1 MNNKNPQT
9 LFLLYTAIKKEISN
23 TINMVLVN
31 ESMYVLHAI
40 ETINSYTPKIEVN
53 NNPTISQSIEPFII
67 SYEVN

>member
-9 LFLLYTAIKKEISN
+9 LSLLYIAIKKGMNN

-31 ESMYVLHAI
+31 KSMYVPHAI
-40 ETINSYTPKIEVN
+40 ETINSYTPQIEVN